1 MNILAVDHGSKRIG
15 LAWVDTKLGVVLPFG
30 LIEKNTLPQKIK
42 ELSEIIAKERL
53 NKIVVGFPV
62 DRNGKENANTE
73 RVKKFVFELQKK
85 TELPIEYFDERFS
98 SQAADAMGEG
108 VSRDE
113 KAAMILLEGYLQR
126 NRK

>member
-73 RVKKFVFELQKK
+73 RVKKFFDRAIKADVHF
-85 TELPIEYFDERFS
+85 IEYFDERFS
-98 SQAADAMGEG
+98 YQAADAMGEG